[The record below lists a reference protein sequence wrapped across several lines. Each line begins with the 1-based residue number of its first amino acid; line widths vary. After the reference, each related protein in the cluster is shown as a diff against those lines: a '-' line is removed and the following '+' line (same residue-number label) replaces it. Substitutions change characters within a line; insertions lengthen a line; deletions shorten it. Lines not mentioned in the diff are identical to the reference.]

1 MLLRDQKLDILCLSE
16 TWLTAQV
23 LDKFLSFPGY
33 KIIRRDREGR
43 RGGGVAILHRAEITA
58 KPLAMP
64 DSGPLESLWVSAVW
78 RGGRHTTVGVI
89 YRPPASPVSA
99 SLDALRGLLTA
110 ASGTGRP
117 TFLLGDLNFDC
128 ESPNTRRYA
137 SVIEELNMRQ
147 LVDSPTHLQPTPSA
161 LDHVV
166 TNQCDPPPVVSVL
179 PDVISD
185 HQPVVVT
192 RDWAGCAGLHGGSWC
207 VAGGGQTGAPSAL
220 TCCCL
225 TGPR

>member
-1 MLLRDQKLDILCLSE
+1 MHCRLNWPEK
-16 TWLTAQV
+16 
-23 LDKFLSFPGY
+23 
-33 KIIRRDREGR
+33 
-43 RGGGVAILHRAEITA
+43 GV
-58 KPLAMP
+58 
-64 DSGPLESLWVSAVW
+64 
-78 RGGRHTTVGVI
+78 

-117 TFLLGDLNFDC
+117 TFLLGDLNFDVLDC

-137 SVIEELNMRQ
+137 SVIEELNMQQ

-166 TNQCDPPPVVSVL
+166 TNQCDPPPLVSVL

-192 RDWAGCAGLHGGSWC
+192 ARLGRVRRPARWQLVRGWRRADWSAICADLLLSDWSPLESATDVDACLQHFMTVWNEVINRHCPLKRTRFSSGSCPWLTENPELQELMAERDDARDAWHCLRTPESRPGG
-207 VAGGGQTGAPSAL
+207 
-220 TCCCL
+220 
-225 TGPR
+225 